1 MYRHPVSEQI
11 HAVKDIDGQYIVFN
25 LKYDEFK
32 NFWHA
37 VYTKNGSRLSYGMKF
52 GKKQLFDMK
61 IKNLW
66 NLNTDPPVFLT
77 EVTHEQQHHWA
88 TFNEPVS
95 NAYVDHILTNFVSKL
110 FTFDFTEAEKIRQY
124 SKVGWLEERSV
135 ALFLGSK
142 MKQCNFEMFSFNLT
156 HFSECIE
163 YREYDTTYNNEEDW
177 FMDVQ
182 GKNVQRKLSAI
193 MFLSDPTEYEGG
205 ELWMISSTGTN
216 KILEKRKGSIIVF
229 PSYLMYRIN
238 KITNGTLKILMFW
251 GEGPNFV

>member
-1 MYRHPVSEQI
+1 
-11 HAVKDIDGQYIVFN
+11 
-25 LKYDEFK
+25 
-32 NFWHA
+32 
-37 VYTKNGSRLSYGMKF
+37 
-52 GKKQLFDMK
+52 
-61 IKNLW
+61 
-66 NLNTDPPVFLT
+66 
-77 EVTHEQQHHWA
+77 
-88 TFNEPVS
+88 
-95 NAYVDHILTNFVSKL
+95 
-110 FTFDFTEAEKIRQY
+110 
-124 SKVGWLEERSV
+124 
-135 ALFLGSK
+135 
-142 MKQCNFEMFSFNLT
+142 LT